1 MKQVMTALITPFH
14 EDGSVDFGSLRA
26 LVHDQLEVGIDG
38 FIVCGTTGETP
49 TLTMEEKEAVID
61 CVLHECGGRVPVYA
75 GAGTNC
81 TATTIAAICRLEK
94 YPLTGYLLVT
104 PYYSRPSEEGLFRHF
119 QAACA
124 LTHKPVMLY
133 HVPKRTASR
142 ISVALL
148 HALLKACPNIRAVKY
163 ADRCYEEVLALCKPY
178 REKMDSV
185 THTITAMQAAG
196 TLSPDKL
203 DSLRQLFL
211 PVYEEMKGVKK
222 DFLRRHADED
232 IAVYLLADLGRESG
246 DMLSLIGE
254 KTRKGPLASL
264 YQAMEEAL
272 ARQKAVE
279 EARKNMV
286 EGAEAPDFTLKDL
299 SGNDFSL
306 SSLRGKYVVLDFWG
320 SWCGWCIKGIPD
332 MKKYYTK
339 YKDRMEIVGV
349 DCRDTEEKWKAAVEK
364 YELPWLHVR
373 NTDEADITVKYGIQG
388 YPTKIVV
395 DPEGRVAK
403 IVVGEDPAFYKYL
416 DELFK

>member
-1 MKQVMTALITPFH
+1 MNFRYLNVLAAAALLCACQSAPKQTTITGTLTGIESDTLIVNYSPVSDLSRRTIHRDTIAMQQGKFTYHLTNDSVPMEAWLYAKPKPGEAMAL
-14 EDGSVDFGSLRA
+14 LRA
-26 LVHDQLEVGIDG
+26 NTGVVL
-38 FIVCGTTGETP
+38 FPGETV
-49 TLTMEEKEAVID
+49 EVN
-61 CVLHECGGRVPVYA
+61 
-75 GAGTNC
+75 GAMNDFHIKGND
-81 TATTIAAICRLEK
+81 
-94 YPLTGYLLVT
+94 
-104 PYYSRPSEEGLFRHF
+104 FH
-119 QAACA
+119 
-124 LTHKPVMLY
+124 
-133 HVPKRTASR
+133 
-142 ISVALL
+142 
-148 HALLKACPNIRAVKY
+148 RA
-163 ADRCYEEVLALCKPY
+163 YEEVLALCRPY
-178 REKMDSV
+178 KERMDSV
-185 THTITAMQAAG
+185 TQIIVDMQAAG
-196 TLSPDKL
+196 TLTPEL
-203 DSLRQLFL
+203 GDSLRKVYV
-211 PVYEEMKGVKK
+211 PVLEDMLEVRKNYI
-222 DFLRRHADED
+222 RQHPDED
-232 IAVYLLADLGRESG
+232 ISIYLLSGLGRESG

-254 KTRKGPLASL
+254 KARKGPLASL
-264 YQAMEEAL
+264 YQAMEESL

-286 EGAEAPDFTLKDL
+286 EGVEAPDFTLKDL
-299 SGNDFSL
+299 AGNDFSL

-339 YKDRMEIVGV
+339 YKDRMEILGV

>member
-1 MKQVMTALITPFH
+1 MNFRYLNVLAAAALLCACQSAPKQTTITGTLTGIESDTLIVNYFPVSDLRRRTIHRDTIAMQQGKFTYHLANDSVPMEAWLYAKPKPGEAMAL
-14 EDGSVDFGSLRA
+14 LRA
-26 LVHDQLEVGIDG
+26 NTGVVL
-38 FIVCGTTGETP
+38 FPGETV
-49 TLTMEEKEAVID
+49 EVNGAVD
-61 CVLHECGGRVPVYA
+61 D
-75 GAGTNC
+75 
-81 TATTIAAICRLEK
+81 
-94 YPLTGYLLVT
+94 
-104 PYYSRPSEEGLFRHF
+104 FRIKGNDFH
-119 QAACA
+119 
-124 LTHKPVMLY
+124 
-133 HVPKRTASR
+133 
-142 ISVALL
+142 
-148 HALLKACPNIRAVKY
+148 RA
-163 ADRCYEEVLALCKPY
+163 YEEVLALCRPY
-178 REKMDSV
+178 KERMDSV
-185 THTITAMQAAG
+185 TQIIVDMQAAG
-196 TLSPDKL
+196 TLTPEL
-203 DSLRQLFL
+203 GDSLRKVYV
-211 PVYEEMKGVKK
+211 PVLEDMLEVRKNYI
-222 DFLRRHADED
+222 RQHPDED
-232 IAVYLLADLGRESG
+232 ISIYLLSGLGREAG
-246 DMLSLIGE
+246 DMLDLIGE
-254 KTRKGPLASL
+254 KARKGPLASL
-264 YQAMEEAL
+264 YQAMEESL

-299 SGNDFSL
+299 AGNDFSL

>member
-1 MKQVMTALITPFH
+1 MNFRYLNMLAAAALLCACQSAPKQTTITGTLTGIESDTLIVNYSPVSDLSRRTIHRDTIAMQQGKFTYHLTNDSVPMEAWLYAKPKPGEAMAL
-14 EDGSVDFGSLRA
+14 LRA
-26 LVHDQLEVGIDG
+26 NTGVVL
-38 FIVCGTTGETP
+38 FPGETV
-49 TLTMEEKEAVID
+49 EVNGAVD
-61 CVLHECGGRVPVYA
+61 D
-75 GAGTNC
+75 
-81 TATTIAAICRLEK
+81 
-94 YPLTGYLLVT
+94 
-104 PYYSRPSEEGLFRHF
+104 FRIKGNDFH
-119 QAACA
+119 
-124 LTHKPVMLY
+124 
-133 HVPKRTASR
+133 
-142 ISVALL
+142 
-148 HALLKACPNIRAVKY
+148 RA
-163 ADRCYEEVLALCKPY
+163 YEEVLALCRPY
-178 REKMDSV
+178 KERMDSV
-185 THTITAMQAAG
+185 TQIIVDMQAAG
-196 TLSPDKL
+196 TLTPEL
-203 DSLRQLFL
+203 GDSLRKVYV
-211 PVYEEMKGVKK
+211 PVLEDMLEVRKNYI
-222 DFLRRHADED
+222 RQHPDED
-232 IAVYLLADLGRESG
+232 ISIYLLSGLGREAG
-246 DMLSLIGE
+246 DMLDLIGE
-254 KTRKGPLASL
+254 KARKGPLASL

-299 SGNDFSL
+299 AGNDFSL

-339 YKDRMEIVGV
+339 YKDRMEILGV

>member
-1 MKQVMTALITPFH
+1 MNFRYLNVLAAAALLCACQSAPKQTTITGTLTGIESDTLIVNYFSVSDLSRRTIHRDTIAMQQGKFTYHLANDSVPMEAWIYAKPKPGEAMAL
-14 EDGSVDFGSLRA
+14 LRA
-26 LVHDQLEVGIDG
+26 NTGVVL
-38 FIVCGTTGETP
+38 FPGETV
-49 TLTMEEKEAVID
+49 EVNGAVDDFHIKGND
-61 CVLHECGGRVPVYA
+61 FH
-75 GAGTNC
+75 
-81 TATTIAAICRLEK
+81 
-94 YPLTGYLLVT
+94 
-104 PYYSRPSEEGLFRHF
+104 
-119 QAACA
+119 
-124 LTHKPVMLY
+124 
-133 HVPKRTASR
+133 
-142 ISVALL
+142 
-148 HALLKACPNIRAVKY
+148 RA
-163 ADRCYEEVLALCKPY
+163 YEEVLALCKPY

-254 KTRKGPLASL
+254 KARKGPLASL
-264 YQAMEEAL
+264 YQAMEESL

-299 SGNDFSL
+299 AGNDFSL

-332 MKKYYTK
+332 MKKYYIK

>member
-1 MKQVMTALITPFH
+1 MQQGKFTYHLTNDSVPMEAWLYAKPKPGEAMAL
-14 EDGSVDFGSLRA
+14 LRA
-26 LVHDQLEVGIDG
+26 NTGVVL
-38 FIVCGTTGETP
+38 FPGETV
-49 TLTMEEKEAVID
+49 EVNGAVNDFHIKGND
-61 CVLHECGGRVPVYA
+61 FH
-75 GAGTNC
+75 
-81 TATTIAAICRLEK
+81 
-94 YPLTGYLLVT
+94 
-104 PYYSRPSEEGLFRHF
+104 
-119 QAACA
+119 
-124 LTHKPVMLY
+124 
-133 HVPKRTASR
+133 
-142 ISVALL
+142 
-148 HALLKACPNIRAVKY
+148 RA
-163 ADRCYEEVLALCKPY
+163 YEEVLALCKPY

-211 PVYEEMKGVKK
+211 PVYEKMKGVKK
-222 DFLRRHADED
+222 EFLRRHADED
-232 IAVYLLADLGRESG
+232 IAVYLLADLGRVSG

-254 KTRKGPLASL
+254 KARKGPLASL
-264 YQAMEEAL
+264 YQAMEESL

-299 SGNDFSL
+299 AGNDFSL

-339 YKDRMEIVGV
+339 YKDRMEILGV

>member
-1 MKQVMTALITPFH
+1 MNFRYLNVLAAAALLCACQSAPKQTTITGTLTGIESDTLIVNYSPVSDLSRRTIHRDTIAMQQGKFTYHLANDSVPMEAWLYAKPKSGEAMAL
-14 EDGSVDFGSLRA
+14 LRA
-26 LVHDQLEVGIDG
+26 NTGVVL
-38 FIVCGTTGETP
+38 FPGETV
-49 TLTMEEKEAVID
+49 EVN
-61 CVLHECGGRVPVYA
+61 
-75 GAGTNC
+75 GAMNDFHIKGND
-81 TATTIAAICRLEK
+81 
-94 YPLTGYLLVT
+94 
-104 PYYSRPSEEGLFRHF
+104 FH
-119 QAACA
+119 
-124 LTHKPVMLY
+124 
-133 HVPKRTASR
+133 
-142 ISVALL
+142 
-148 HALLKACPNIRAVKY
+148 RA
-163 ADRCYEEVLALCKPY
+163 YEEVLALCRPY
-178 REKMDSV
+178 KERMDSV
-185 THTITAMQAAG
+185 TQIIVDMQAAG
-196 TLSPDKL
+196 TLTPEL
-203 DSLRQLFL
+203 GDSLRKVYV
-211 PVYEEMKGVKK
+211 PVLEDMLEVRKNYI
-222 DFLRRHADED
+222 RQHPDED
-232 IAVYLLADLGRESG
+232 ISIYLLSGLGRESG

-254 KTRKGPLASL
+254 KARKGPLASL
-264 YQAMEEAL
+264 YQAMEESL

-286 EGAEAPDFTLKDL
+286 EGVEAPDFTLKDL
-299 SGNDFSL
+299 AGNDFSL

-339 YKDRMEIVGV
+339 YKDRMEILGV

>member
-1 MKQVMTALITPFH
+1 MNFRYLNVLAAAALLCACQSAPKQTTITGTLTGIESDTLIVNYSPVSDLSRRTIHRDTIAMQQGKFTYHLTNDSVPMEAWLYAKPKPGEAMAL
-14 EDGSVDFGSLRA
+14 LRA
-26 LVHDQLEVGIDG
+26 NTGVVL
-38 FIVCGTTGETP
+38 FPGETV
-49 TLTMEEKEAVID
+49 EVNGAVD
-61 CVLHECGGRVPVYA
+61 D
-75 GAGTNC
+75 
-81 TATTIAAICRLEK
+81 
-94 YPLTGYLLVT
+94 
-104 PYYSRPSEEGLFRHF
+104 FRIKGNDFH
-119 QAACA
+119 
-124 LTHKPVMLY
+124 
-133 HVPKRTASR
+133 
-142 ISVALL
+142 
-148 HALLKACPNIRAVKY
+148 RA
-163 ADRCYEEVLALCKPY
+163 YEEVLALCRPY
-178 REKMDSV
+178 KERMDSV
-185 THTITAMQAAG
+185 TQIIVDMQAAG
-196 TLSPDKL
+196 TLTPEL
-203 DSLRQLFL
+203 GDSLRKVYV
-211 PVYEEMKGVKK
+211 PVLEDMLEVRKNYI
-222 DFLRRHADED
+222 RQHPDED
-232 IAVYLLADLGRESG
+232 ISIYLLSGLGREAG
-246 DMLSLIGE
+246 DMLDLIGE
-254 KTRKGPLASL
+254 KARKGPLASL

-299 SGNDFSL
+299 AGNDFSL

-373 NTDEADITVKYGIQG
+373 NTDETDITVKYGIQG

>member
-1 MKQVMTALITPFH
+1 MNFRYLNVLAAAALLCACQSAPKQTTITGTLTGIESDTLIVNYFLVSDLSRRTIHRDTIAMQQGKFTYHLANDSVPMEAWLYAKPKPGEAMAL
-14 EDGSVDFGSLRA
+14 LRA
-26 LVHDQLEVGIDG
+26 NTGVVL
-38 FIVCGTTGETP
+38 FPGETV
-49 TLTMEEKEAVID
+49 EVNGAVD
-61 CVLHECGGRVPVYA
+61 D
-75 GAGTNC
+75 
-81 TATTIAAICRLEK
+81 
-94 YPLTGYLLVT
+94 
-104 PYYSRPSEEGLFRHF
+104 FRIKGNDFH
-119 QAACA
+119 
-124 LTHKPVMLY
+124 
-133 HVPKRTASR
+133 
-142 ISVALL
+142 
-148 HALLKACPNIRAVKY
+148 RA
-163 ADRCYEEVLALCKPY
+163 YEEMLALCRPY
-178 REKMDSV
+178 KERMDSV
-185 THTITAMQAAG
+185 TQIIVDMQAAG
-196 TLSPDKL
+196 TLTPEL
-203 DSLRQLFL
+203 GDSLRKVYV
-211 PVYEEMKGVKK
+211 PVLEDMLEVRKNYI
-222 DFLRRHADED
+222 RQHPDED
-232 IAVYLLADLGRESG
+232 ISIYLLSALGREAG
-246 DMLSLIGE
+246 DMLDLIGE
-254 KTRKGPLASL
+254 KARKGPLASL
-264 YQAMEEAL
+264 YQAMEESL

-279 EARKNMV
+279 GARKNMV

-299 SGNDFSL
+299 AGNDFSL

>member
-1 MKQVMTALITPFH
+1 MNFRYLNVLAAAALLCACQSAPKQTTITGTLTGIESDTLIVNYSPVSDLSRRTIHRDTIAMQQGKFTYHLANDSVPMEAWLYAKPKSGEAMAL
-14 EDGSVDFGSLRA
+14 LRA
-26 LVHDQLEVGIDG
+26 NTGVVL
-38 FIVCGTTGETP
+38 FPGETVEVNGA
-49 TLTMEEKEAVID
+49 MNDFHIKEND
-61 CVLHECGGRVPVYA
+61 FH
-75 GAGTNC
+75 
-81 TATTIAAICRLEK
+81 
-94 YPLTGYLLVT
+94 
-104 PYYSRPSEEGLFRHF
+104 
-119 QAACA
+119 
-124 LTHKPVMLY
+124 
-133 HVPKRTASR
+133 
-142 ISVALL
+142 
-148 HALLKACPNIRAVKY
+148 RA
-163 ADRCYEEVLALCKPY
+163 YEEVLALCRPY
-178 REKMDSV
+178 KERMDSV
-185 THTITAMQAAG
+185 TQIIVDMQAAG
-196 TLSPDKL
+196 TLTPEL
-203 DSLRQLFL
+203 GDSLRKVYV
-211 PVYEEMKGVKK
+211 PVLEDMLEVRKNYI
-222 DFLRRHADED
+222 RQHPDED
-232 IAVYLLADLGRESG
+232 ISIYLLSGLGRESG

-254 KTRKGPLASL
+254 KARKGPLASL
-264 YQAMEEAL
+264 YQAMEESL

-286 EGAEAPDFTLKDL
+286 EGVEAPDFTLKDL
-299 SGNDFSL
+299 AGNDFSL

-339 YKDRMEIVGV
+339 YKDRMEILGV

>member
-26 LVHDQLEVGIDG
+26 LVHDQLEAGIDG

-148 HALLKACPNIRAVKY
+148 RALLKACPNIRAVKY
-163 ADRCYEEVLALCKPY
+163 ADRCYEEVLALRRTTPGFQLFSGDD
-178 REKMDSV
+178 DSCFD
-185 THTITAMQAAG
+185 AMQEGMDGVISVISHLVPRAMKQAAEQPDEE
-196 TLSPDKL
+196 LVSMLRKLAALCFIESSPAPLK
-203 DSLRQLFL
+203 
-211 PVYEEMKGVKK
+211 
-222 DFLRRHADED
+222 
-232 IAVYLLADLGRESG
+232 YL
-246 DMLSLIGE
+246 M
-254 KTRKGPLASL
+254 
-264 YQAMEEAL
+264 
-272 ARQKAVE
+272 ARQERCSNVL
-279 EARKNMV
+279 RL
-286 EGAEAPDFTLKDL
+286 PLCPL
-299 SGNDFSL
+299 SERN
-306 SSLRGKYVVLDFWG
+306 
-320 SWCGWCIKGIPD
+320 
-332 MKKYYTK
+332 
-339 YKDRMEIVGV
+339 
-349 DCRDTEEKWKAAVEK
+349 AAVLEEQFWPL
-364 YELPWLHVR
+364 YDNIR
-373 NTDEADITVKYGIQG
+373 ARCMAQ
-388 YPTKIVV
+388 
-395 DPEGRVAK
+395 
-403 IVVGEDPAFYKYL
+403 
-416 DELFK
+416 

>member
-1 MKQVMTALITPFH
+1 MNFRYLNMLAAAALLCACQSAPKQTTITGTLTGIESDTLIVNYSPVSDLSRRTIHRDTIAMQQGKFTYHLTNDSVPMEAWLYAKPKPGEAMAL
-14 EDGSVDFGSLRA
+14 LRA
-26 LVHDQLEVGIDG
+26 NTGVVL
-38 FIVCGTTGETP
+38 FPGETV
-49 TLTMEEKEAVID
+49 EVNGAVNDFHIKGND
-61 CVLHECGGRVPVYA
+61 FH
-75 GAGTNC
+75 
-81 TATTIAAICRLEK
+81 
-94 YPLTGYLLVT
+94 
-104 PYYSRPSEEGLFRHF
+104 
-119 QAACA
+119 
-124 LTHKPVMLY
+124 
-133 HVPKRTASR
+133 
-142 ISVALL
+142 
-148 HALLKACPNIRAVKY
+148 RA
-163 ADRCYEEVLALCKPY
+163 YEEVLALCRPY
-178 REKMDSV
+178 KERMDSV
-185 THTITAMQAAG
+185 TQIIVDMQAAG
-196 TLSPDKL
+196 TLTPEL
-203 DSLRQLFL
+203 GDSLRKVYV
-211 PVYEEMKGVKK
+211 PVLEDMLEVRKNYI
-222 DFLRRHADED
+222 RQHPDED
-232 IAVYLLADLGRESG
+232 ISIYLLSGLGREAG
-246 DMLSLIGE
+246 DMLGLIGE
-254 KTRKGPLASL
+254 KARKGPLASL

-299 SGNDFSL
+299 AGNDFSL